1 MLERLRNA
9 HRQSCRLQTG
19 HLQPLLILTSGTLT
33 RRAGLLCAS
42 LLLSPLA
49 SAQTAPVQ
57 TAPPQTAPAQT
68 APAPVS
74 PAQAPAATP
83 LKPASPAAPGSD
95 TLNVSSALAVEVSG
109 TVKGRLITCPKNLKL
124 SGSAVCLYT
133 KNTLPVLRSL
143 LRGKFS
149 GRVLSD
155 WKTGAAEKTS
165 SLIVKSGTQ
174 TSGIQNAYVLLA
186 QLSATETLVV
196 VDGIAPT
203 AASQAAASQT
213 AQRPAMPAGI
223 VKGQQYVLDSDL
235 KGLVNVAGVGNGVY
249 RMASVAGGQ
258 VLTVTSGKKGATLGT
273 GGVELPLAPVSD
285 GRNLLFPL
293 DGLRALACTVTPAQV
308 GVTVACG
315 SASASIRPIVF

>member
-1 MLERLRNA
+1 MFERLRNVKPQP
-9 HRQSCRLQTG
+9 QSSEFPVPKYPVSEVPSFGVQSPRSYG
-19 HLQPLLILTSGTLT
+19 FM
-33 RRAGLLCAS
+33 RRRSGLLCAA

-49 SAQTAPVQ
+49 LAQTAPVSA
-57 TAPPQTAPAQT
+57 APIPAPM
-68 APAPVS
+68 APAP
-74 PAQAPAATP
+74 APP
-83 LKPASPAAPGSD
+83 VPAAPGKGGPD

-109 TVKGRLITCPKNLKL
+109 TVQGRLVTCPKNLQF
-124 SGSAVCLYT
+124 SSSAVCLYT

-143 LRGKFS
+143 VRGKFT

-165 SLIVKSGTQ
+165 SLIVKAGTR
-174 TSGIQNAYVLLA
+174 NAFVLLT

-196 VDGIAPT
+196 VDGIAQAVTSQT
-203 AASQAAASQT
+203 AASQI

-258 VLTVTSGKKGATLGT
+258 VLTVTSGKKVATLGT

-308 GVTVACG
+308 GVTVSCG

>member
-1 MLERLRNA
+1 MR
-9 HRQSCRLQTG
+9 
-19 HLQPLLILTSGTLT
+19 
-33 RRAGLLCAS
+33 RRAGLLCAA

-49 SAQTAPVQ
+49 LAQTAPV
-57 TAPPQTAPAQT
+57 PA
-68 APAPVS
+68 APAPV
-74 PAQAPAATP
+74 PAPVAPIPLVPVAPAPATP
-83 LKPASPAAPGSD
+83 VPATPAAPGKGGPD
-95 TLNVSSALAVEVSG
+95 TLNVTSALAVEVSG
-109 TVKGRLITCPKNLKL
+109 TVKGRLVTCPKNLQF
-124 SGSAVCLYT
+124 SSSAVCLYT

-143 LRGKFS
+143 LRGKFT

-165 SLIVKSGTQ
+165 SLIVKAGTR
-174 TSGIQNAYVLLA
+174 NAFVLLT

-196 VDGIAPT
+196 VDGIAQ
-203 AASQAAASQT
+203 AATSQTAASQT

-258 VLTVTSGKKGATLGT
+258 VLTVTSGKKAATLGT

>member
-1 MLERLRNA
+1 MFERLRNM
-9 HRQSCRLQTG
+9 
-19 HLQPLLILTSGTLT
+19 QPRPRSSEFQRAEVPSSGSVR
-33 RRAGLLCAS
+33 RRAGLLSAA

-49 SAQTAPVQ
+49 V
-57 TAPPQTAPAQT
+57 AQT
-68 APAPVS
+68 APAPA
-74 PAQAPAATP
+74 PTTPAPAVPTP
-83 LKPASPAAPGSD
+83 APPAVPVKGGPD

-109 TVKGRLITCPKNLKL
+109 TVKGRLVTCPKNLQL
-124 SGSAVCLYT
+124 SSSAVCLYT

-143 LRGKFS
+143 LRGKFA

-174 TSGIQNAYVLLA
+174 NSGTQNAYVLLA

-196 VDGIAPT
+196 VDGIAQATT
-203 AASQAAASQT
+203 AQAATSQAAV
-213 AQRPAMPAGI
+213 RPAMPAGI
-223 VKGQQYVLDSDL
+223 VKGQPYVLDSDL

-258 VLTVTSGKKGATLGT
+258 VLTVTSGKKAATLGT

-285 GRNLLFPL
+285 GKNLLFPL

>member
-1 MLERLRNA
+1 MR
-9 HRQSCRLQTG
+9 
-19 HLQPLLILTSGTLT
+19 
-33 RRAGLLCAS
+33 RRAGLLCAA

-49 SAQTAPVQ
+49 LAQTAPVPA
-57 TAPPQTAPAQT
+57 APTPAPVAPVPLVPV
-68 APAPVS
+68 APAP
-74 PAQAPAATP
+74 ATP
-83 LKPASPAAPGSD
+83 VPATPAAPGKGGPD
-95 TLNVSSALAVEVSG
+95 TLNVTSALAVEVSG
-109 TVKGRLITCPKNLKL
+109 TVKGRLVTCPKNLQF
-124 SGSAVCLYT
+124 SSSAVCLYT

-143 LRGKFS
+143 LRGKFT

-165 SLIVKSGTQ
+165 SLIVKAGTR
-174 TSGIQNAYVLLA
+174 NAFVLLT

-196 VDGIAPT
+196 VDGIAQ
-203 AASQAAASQT
+203 AATSQTAASQT

-258 VLTVTSGKKGATLGT
+258 VLTVTSGKKAATLGT

>member
-1 MLERLRNA
+1 M
-9 HRQSCRLQTG
+9 
-19 HLQPLLILTSGTLT
+19 
-33 RRAGLLCAS
+33 
-42 LLLSPLA
+42 
-49 SAQTAPVQ
+49 PV
-57 TAPPQTAPAQT
+57 
-68 APAPVS
+68 PAP
-74 PAQAPAATP
+74 
-83 LKPASPAAPGSD
+83 PAAPGKGGTD

-109 TVKGRLITCPKNLKL
+109 TVKGRLVTCPKNLQL

-143 LRGKFS
+143 LRGKFT

-165 SLIVKSGTQ
+165 SLIVKAGT
-174 TSGIQNAYVLLA
+174 QNAYVLLA

-196 VDGIAPT
+196 VDGIAQTTTQTTTAQT
-203 AASQAAASQT
+203 AASQA

-235 KGLVNVAGVGNGVY
+235 KGLVNVAGVGGGVY

-258 VLTVTSGKKGATLGT
+258 VLTVTSGKKAATLGT

-285 GRNLLFPL
+285 GKNLLFPL

-315 SASASIRPIVF
+315 SASFSIRPIVF

>member
-1 MLERLRNA
+1 MR
-9 HRQSCRLQTG
+9 
-19 HLQPLLILTSGTLT
+19 
-33 RRAGLLCAS
+33 RRAGLLSAA

-49 SAQTAPVQ
+49 L
-57 TAPPQTAPAQT
+57 AQT
-68 APAPVS
+68 APAP
-74 PAQAPAATP
+74 ATP
-83 LKPASPAAPGSD
+83 APTSAPPAAPVKGNPD

-109 TVKGRLITCPKNLKL
+109 TVKGRLVTCPKNLQL
-124 SGSAVCLYT
+124 SSSAVCLYT

-143 LRGKFS
+143 LRGKFT

-174 TSGIQNAYVLLA
+174 NAYVLLA

-196 VDGIAPT
+196 VDGIAQAAT
-203 AASQAAASQT
+203 AQATASQV
-213 AQRPAMPAGI
+213 AQRPAMPTGI
-223 VKGQQYVLDSDL
+223 VKGQPYVLDSDL
-235 KGLVNVAGVGNGVY
+235 RGLVNVVGVGNGVY

-258 VLTVTSGKKGATLGT
+258 VLTVTSGKRAATLGT

-285 GRNLLFPL
+285 GKNLLFPL